1 MDHDEESGA
10 KGASHP
16 MGRLAMA
23 GKYSRLEVTGEGA
36 NVLKGNGR
44 GAPRPYLLVA
54 FAMVEK
60 RAVGGPGSRDHSKRE
75 ATTSRPGHR
84 VT

>member
-1 MDHDEESGA
+1 VDHDEESGA

-60 RAVGGPGSRDHSKRE
+60 PGLLVGLGRVITQSE
-75 ATTSRPGHR
+75 RPQPAGQDIG
-84 VT
+84 